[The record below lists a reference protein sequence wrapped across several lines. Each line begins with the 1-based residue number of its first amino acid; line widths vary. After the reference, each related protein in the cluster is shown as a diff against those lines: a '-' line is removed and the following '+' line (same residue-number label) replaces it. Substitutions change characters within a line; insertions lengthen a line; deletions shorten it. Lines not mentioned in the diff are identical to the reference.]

1 MKATA
6 QYLKYLMNQ
15 RAIARNQNFTLQ
27 RMHDLGIEPHKAPEP
42 LPAWAEAFGE
52 KLHRYFYGGIEA
64 EHTPTVG

>member
-1 MKATA
+1 MKATS

-15 RAIARNQNFTLQ
+15 RAAARAQNATLQ
-27 RMHDLGIEPHKAPEP
+27 RMHDLGLEPRRDSEP

-64 EHTPTVG
+64 EHAPTVS